1 MSAKIRVAILGLE
14 HPHADF
20 WQAAFNKPPVVE
32 LAGVWA
38 PTPGLAEAKG
48 KKFGCR
54 AWQDMAALVDACDA
68 VAICSITSQHAELI
82 EFAARRG
89 KKILCEK
96 PLATSMADCARI
108 ETALRETGAYYMQG
122 FPKRFD
128 PINHEVRRI
137 VDSGRLGTISL
148 VRIRHG
154 HPVAVTNPHFADTW
168 FVRPDAG
175 GGGALLDEGVHGADF
190 IRWLFGDPEKVT
202 CVMSDAAQNLGVEDV
217 ATAIYQFANGMMAEI
232 TSAWHFL
239 GAENSV
245 EIFGTNGA
253 IVVSGVDLGSRDL
266 TESGFLKYFILP
278 DAIETGG
285 DPLGPKDRE
294 WTISDVVPQF
304 KRDTEVFHRN
314 VADAFI
320 DALINHREPPI
331 TFADGRRA
339 VEMILAAYQAAA
351 SGKTETI
358 TYG

>member
-1 MSAKIRVAILGLE
+1 MTIKVALLGLE

-20 WQAAFNKPPVVE
+20 WQAAFKRPPDTTLV
-32 LAGVWA
+32 GVWA
-38 PTPGLAEAKG
+38 PTPGLAKTKG
-48 KKFGCR
+48 EKFGCS
-54 AWQDMAALVDACDA
+54 AWDDLEALVNASDA
-68 VAICSITSQHAELI
+68 VAICSVTTQHAELI

-96 PLATSMADCARI
+96 PLATTIADCDRI
-108 ETALRETGAYYMQG
+108 DAVLRETGAFYMQG

-128 PINHEVRRI
+128 PVNHEVRRI
-137 VDSGRLGTISL
+137 VDSGDLGHISL

-154 HPVAVTNPHFADTW
+154 HPVAVTNPNFSNTW

-190 IRWLFGDPEKVT
+190 IRWLFGEPALVT
-202 CVMSDAAQNLGVEDV
+202 CVMSDSAQQLGVEDV
-217 ATAIYQFANGMMAEI
+217 ATAIYQFANGMIAEL

-245 EIFGTNGA
+245 EIYGTNGA
-253 IVVSGVDLGSRDL
+253 IVLSGVDLGSRDL

-278 DAIETGG
+278 DVVETGG
-285 DPLGPKDRE
+285 DPLGPMDRQ
-294 WTISDVVPQF
+294 WTIADIVPQF

-320 DALINHREPPI
+320 DALINDKAPPI
-331 TFADGRRA
+331 TILDGRRA
-339 VEMILAAYQAAA
+339 VEMILAAYQAAE
-351 SGKTETI
+351 SGKTESI
-358 TYG
+358 AYA

>member
-1 MSAKIRVAILGLE
+1 MSTKIRVAILGLE

-20 WQAAFNKPPVVE
+20 WQVAFREPAATE
-32 LAGVWA
+32 LVGVWA
-38 PTPGLAEAKG
+38 PTPGLAQTKG
-48 KKFGCR
+48 EKFGCP
-54 AWQDMAALVDACDA
+54 AWDDMAALVDACDA
-68 VAICSITSQHAELI
+68 VAICSITTRHAELI

-96 PLATSMADCARI
+96 PLATTIEDCDRI
-108 ETALRETGAYYMQG
+108 EKVLQETSAYYMQG

-137 VDSGRLGTISL
+137 VESGDLGTVSL

-190 IRWLFGDPEKVT
+190 IRWLFGAPKWVT
-202 CVMSDAAQNLGVEDV
+202 CVMSDSAQKLGVEDV
-217 ATAIYQFANGMMAEI
+217 ATAIYKFSDGMMAEI

-253 IVVSGVDLGSRDL
+253 IVLSGVDLGSRDL

-278 DAIETGG
+278 DVAETGG
-285 DPLGPKDRE
+285 DPLSPMDRR
-294 WTISDVVPQF
+294 WTIPDIVPQF
-304 KRDTEVFHRN
+304 KRNTEVFHQN
-314 VADAFI
+314 VAGAFI
-320 DALINHREPPI
+320 DALVNDREPPI
-331 TFADGRRA
+331 TVVDGRRA
-339 VEMILAAYQAAA
+339 VEMILAAYKAAA

-358 TYG
+358 AYG

>member
-1 MSAKIRVAILGLE
+1 MSDQIRVGILGLE

-20 WQAAFNKPPVVE
+20 WRHAFDKPGIAE
-32 LAGVWA
+32 LVGVWA
-38 PTPGLAEAKG
+38 PTPGLAAQKAE
-48 KKFGCR
+48 KFGCPS
-54 AWQDMAALVDACDA
+54 WDDMEQLVDACDA
-68 VAICSITSQHAELI
+68 VAICSITTRHAELI

-96 PLATSMADCARI
+96 PLATTIEDCDRI

-128 PINHEVRRI
+128 PVNHEVRRL
-137 VDSGRLGTISL
+137 VASGALGTISL
-148 VRIRHG
+148 IRIRHG

-190 IRWLFGDPEKVT
+190 IRWLFGEPQRVT

-217 ATAIYQFANGMMAEI
+217 ATAIFQFSNGMMAEI

-253 IVVSGVDLGSRDL
+253 IVLSGVDLGSRDL
-266 TESGFLKYFILP
+266 TESGFLKYLVLP
-278 DAIETGG
+278 DVVETGG
-285 DPLGPKDRE
+285 DPLGPMDRE
-294 WTISDVVPQF
+294 WTISDIVPQF
-304 KRDTEVFHRN
+304 KRDTEIFHQN

-320 DALINHREPPI
+320 DAISNGNEPPI
-331 TFADGRRA
+331 TVTDGRRA
-339 VEMILAAYQAAA
+339 VEMILAAYKSAA
-351 SGKTETI
+351 SGRTETI